1 MEMDGETKAPMC
13 TGLQTMDPTS
23 RIMLFQVSMVHSSM
37 HKIQL
42 YRLSHVRSR
51 NATCK

>member
-1 MEMDGETKAPMC
+1 MEMEGETKAPMC
-13 TGLQTMDPTS
+13 TGLQTMDPIS
-23 RIMLFQVSMVHSSM
+23 RNTHSQISVVHPSM